1 MTSFKADEGSAL
13 LKIRP
18 FIWMPSYELRTLN
31 LSPAFAIQC
40 RVLALSQTLHFYIVI
55 GTMPPSA
62 EMLELSGNSADS
74 TLAEQQSTEILK
86 ALSQIDA
93 ACLSLKKLSTT
104 PAGTFQANS
113 PQ

>member
-1 MTSFKADEGSAL
+1 
-13 LKIRP
+13 
-18 FIWMPSYELRTLN
+18 MPNYELRTLN

-40 RVLALSQTLHFYIVI
+40 RVLVLSQTLHFYIVI

-74 TLAEQQSTEILK
+74 TLAEQQQSTEILK

-93 ACLSLKKLSTT
+93 ACPSLKKLSTT

-113 PQ
+113 PQKQCP